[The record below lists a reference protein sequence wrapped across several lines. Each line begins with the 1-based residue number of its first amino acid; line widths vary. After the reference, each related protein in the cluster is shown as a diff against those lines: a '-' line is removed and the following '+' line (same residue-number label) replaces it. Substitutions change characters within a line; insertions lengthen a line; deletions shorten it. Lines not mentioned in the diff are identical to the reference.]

1 MKMNQATIEQKLQ
14 NLSGW
19 SYDDSKKAIVKK
31 FEFKGYLKTIGFV
44 NALAWLAN
52 KANHH
57 PDLHVTFNTCTVTLT
72 THDQGGVSELDFT
85 MAHEIEKL

>member
-1 MKMNQATIEQKLQ
+1 MNQEAIHLKLQ
-14 NLSGW
+14 DLTGW
-19 SYDDSKKAIVKK
+19 TYIESQKSIVRK

-57 PDLHVTFNTCTVTLT
+57 PDLYVTFNTCAVTLT
-72 THDQGGVSELDFT
+72 THDLGGVSELDFKL
-85 MAHEIEKL
+85 AAEINQL